1 MFSFV
6 FLTFI
11 LCNYKYA
18 SLSLSLSSIL
28 SQTLYLCL
36 SVKILTLSHSQSL
49 CHSAFRDLSFSYIS
63 VSVSLIRSVLLSLFL
78 SSTCASTRMSLYLYI
93 SPSPLL
99 SSISL
104 RLFCASIPL
113 FFFFLYVSTP
123 RFYLCFSPSISL

>member
-6 FLTFI
+6 FLIFI

-49 CHSAFRDLSFSYIS
+49 CHSAFRDLSFSYMYFS
-63 VSVSLIRSVLLSLFL
+63 FRLFDTFCVVVSFPLFYMRQYSYVSLSVYLSFSSHFIYISPPFLCLYPSLLLFFVCLYPSLLSLF
-78 SSTCASTRMSLYLYI
+78 
-93 SPSPLL
+93 
-99 SSISL
+99 
-104 RLFCASIPL
+104 
-113 FFFFLYVSTP
+113 
-123 RFYLCFSPSISL
+123 